1 MKNKKLE
8 SSLLGF
14 GLYTATEAA
23 AYTGIPV
30 QEIRRW
36 LFGYTTSGKHHDGLW
51 RPELDGVAENALS
64 FNDLLEI
71 RFVHAFRRHGVS
83 LQAIRRASECA
94 REMFHQEY
102 PFTCKRFQT
111 DGRSIFA
118 TVHEETSDETLLDLV
133 KKQYVFKQVIAPSL
147 YEGIEYTQNGEAQRW
162 FPVRRNRL
170 VVLDPQRN
178 FGKPMLTDTGVGVD
192 AVLSAWHAEGKNTK
206 RVATIYEIPVAAVQA
221 AIQFEHRD
229 VA

>member
-8 SSLLGF
+8 SSLFGF
-14 GLYTATEAA
+14 GLYTAAEAA

-36 LFGYTTSGKHHDGLW
+36 LFGYTANGKQHEGLW
-51 RPELDGVAENALS
+51 RPELEGAAENALS

-94 REMFHQEY
+94 RETFHQDY

-118 TVHEETSDETLLDLV
+118 TIHEETSDETLLDLV
-133 KKQYVFKQVIAPSL
+133 KKQYVFKQVVAPSL
-147 YEGIEYTQNGEAQRW
+147 YEGIEYAQDGEAQRW
-162 FPVRRNRL
+162 FPVRRSRK

-178 FGKPMLTDTGVGVD
+178 FGKPMLTDTGVSVET
-192 AVLSAWHAEGKNTK
+192 VLSAWHAEDKDTK
-206 RVATIYEIPVAAVQA
+206 RVAEIYEIPLAAVHA
-221 AIQFEHRD
+221 AIQFEHRE